1 MPGKTLRSLIVSVSA
16 QTGAY
21 QREMARAGR
30 MGRDYLRTISSGNR
44 EASAGWRAQEAA
56 IRSQHQALGS
66 LTGAVGGYVR
76 VMAGALAVGNLI
88 GIADEWG
95 QIASRLKLATR
106 SQDDFVEAQTRLMDI
121 GRLTFKAYSE
131 NAELFIRTVAVL
143 REFGGT
149 AEDALNMTEALSLG
163 LAVSGTKAQATASVI
178 DQVSKS
184 LQNGKLQ
191 GDGFNAVVTQA
202 PRLLQ
207 ALQDALGKSRA
218 ELQRMASD
226 GQLTVDVV
234 AKGWISQIGLMRQET
249 EGMATSVADAGL
261 RLRDAFAQYIG
272 TADNG
277 AQVTARLA
285 QTINL
290 VADNLGTFSAVAIGA
305 GLGLIAKAAAQNI
318 KALYGQV
325 AASRL
330 AYSAEL
336 GRARGALDTALLV
349 QRSTQAEVI
358 LAERRLAA
366 VTSAQHLSRATHAL
380 TAAKLAD
387 YQATRAATA
396 AQTAYTAASS
406 LSARAL
412 SGVGAILGG
421 PVGLAL
427 LVGTTAASFLLFSEN
442 ADKAGAS
449 AYDLQRPLSEL
460 RKEWEALS
468 NAQRRPI
475 LKQLLDQ
482 QAEAKRQADQALR
495 DIQQRAQLLDKWGES
510 YSAGP
515 NARRRAAQDFGR
527 DMAAG
532 QEIDRATQAL
542 AHAIGPSQKLRDEI
556 EGLAGAYSRSM
567 ATADQT
573 GLRIDALSG
582 ILREAQSAV
591 EGVSAGLQS
600 IKPPDAE
607 LTSAWERR
615 ISSLTKQLDR
625 LRDDSALGEINRQ
638 AERDN
643 LNQTE
648 QGRAL
653 LARAQAAAHLKD
665 AEQAAFRA
673 REQAQREAQQAA
685 AAALREAQHLE
696 DQYQRTL
703 QTLRDQL
710 KIDEQKTELAK
721 VRAQINQ
728 GDLARLDQLKKT
740 ELQRTALA
748 VDQLNTQRGYRAL
761 LSEIQQ
767 QEDSLLETSRKRFVE
782 LERLRKQGGLS
793 PENYQAGAAAISG
806 ASVGKAPMFS
816 GLDASVG
823 GPSAE
828 LMRIAEV
835 ERELQLWREKELER
849 QQQFLDEK
857 LINEQL
863 FQDRVAEITQQS
875 NDRLS
880 AIQDAY
886 RSATLSVFAELTG
899 NAADM
904 LKQLAGEGSAAY
916 KLLFLANK
924 AAAMAQAI
932 INTEVAATKAL
943 ELGPAGP
950 AAAAIVRALG
960 YASVG
965 MIAATTLVGMAHEGL
980 DNVPKTGTW
989 LLQQGERVVDG
1000 RTNRDLKQFL
1010 AQPAKAVGAA
1020 QSMPS
1025 IQVQI
1030 SVDARGNSSL
1040 AVTTQSGA
1048 QQFAQQMGEMID
1060 AAVRQVIRQE
1070 QRQNGL
1076 LDATGRR

>member
-1 MPGKTLRSLIVSVSA
+1 MPGRTLRSLIVSVSA

-56 IRSQHQALGS
+56 IRSQQRAVGS
-66 LTGAVGGYVR
+66 LTGAVGGYIR
-76 VMAGALAVGNLI
+76 VMASALAVGNLI

-95 QIASRLKLATR
+95 QIASRLKIATS
-106 SQDDFVEAQTRLMDI
+106 SQEDFVEAQARLMDI
-121 GRLTFKAYSE
+121 GRVTFKAYSE

-163 LAVSGTKAQATASVI
+163 LAVSGTKAQGTASVI

-191 GDGFNAVVTQA
+191 GDGFNAVLTQA

-218 ELQRMASD
+218 ELQQMASA
-226 GQLTVDVV
+226 GELTVDVV
-234 AKGWISQIGLMRQET
+234 AKSWISQIGQMRTET

-261 RLRDAFAQYIG
+261 RLRDAFAEYIG

-277 AQVTARLA
+277 AQATARLA
-285 QTINL
+285 LAINL
-290 VADNLGTFSAVAIGA
+290 VADNLSTFSAIAIGA
-305 GLGLIAKAAAQNI
+305 GFGLLAKTVAQSS

-325 AASRL
+325 VASRA

-336 GRARGALDTALLV
+336 GRARGALDAALLI
-349 QRSTQAEVI
+349 QRTTQAEVI
-358 LAERRLAA
+358 LAQRRLAA
-366 VTSAQHLSRATHAL
+366 VTSVQHLSRATHAL

-387 YQATRAATA
+387 YEATRAVTA
-396 AQTAYTAASS
+396 AQTAYAAASS
-406 LSARAL
+406 LSARAM

-421 PVGLAL
+421 PFGLAL

-460 RKEWEALS
+460 RKEWESLS

-495 DIQQRAQLLDKWGES
+495 DIQQRAQLLDKWGNT

-515 NARRRAAQDFGR
+515 NARRRAALEFGR
-527 DMAAG
+527 NIAAG
-532 QEIDRATQAL
+532 EDIDRAAQAL
-542 AHAIGPSQKLRDEI
+542 AKAIGPSQKLRDEI

-567 ATADQT
+567 ATADET
-573 GLRIDALSG
+573 GQRIDALSG
-582 ILREAQSAV
+582 ILREAQTAA

-607 LTSAWERR
+607 LTADWERR
-615 ISSLTKQLDR
+615 IANLTEQLAR
-625 LRDDSALGEINRQ
+625 LRDDSTLGEINRQ

-653 LARAQAAAHLKD
+653 LARAQAAAQLKD
-665 AEQAAFRA
+665 AEQAAIRA
-673 REQAQREAQQAA
+673 REQSRRQAQQAA
-685 AAALREAQHLE
+685 TAALRETQQLQDA
-696 DQYQRTL
+696 YQRTL
-703 QTLRDQL
+703 QTLLEQL
-710 KIDEQKTELAK
+710 QTDEQKTEQAKLQTQLTEGSLAK
-721 VRAQINQ
+721 
-728 GDLARLDQLKKT
+728 LDQLKKT
-740 ELQRTALA
+740 ELQRAAVA
-748 VDQLNTQRGYRAL
+748 VDQLNSQRAYQAL
-761 LSEIQQ
+761 LSDIQQ
-767 QEDSLLETSRKRFVE
+767 QEDNLLETTRKRFVE

-793 PENYQAGAAAISG
+793 AEQYQAGAEAISG
-806 ASVGKAPMFS
+806 ASVSKAPKFF
-816 GLDASVG
+816 GLDAAVG
-823 GPSAE
+823 GSSAE
-828 LMRIAEV
+828 LIRIAEV
-835 ERELQLWREKELER
+835 ERELQQWREKELER

-857 LINEQL
+857 LINEQTH
-863 FQDRVAEITQQS
+863 QQRVAEITQQ
-875 NDRLS
+875 NNERLT

-886 RSATLSVFAELTG
+886 RSATLSVFSELTG
-899 NAADM
+899 NAAD
-904 LKQLAGEGSAAY
+904 LFKQLAGEGSAAY
-916 KLLFLANK
+916 KLLFFASK

-950 AAAAIVRALG
+950 AAAALVRALG

-965 MIAATTLVGMAHEGL
+965 MIAATTLVGIAHEGL

-1010 AQPAKAVGAA
+1010 AQPGKAFSEA
-1020 QSMPS
+1020 QPVPPVQVHIS
-1025 IQVQI
+1025 I
-1030 SVDARGNSSL
+1030 DARGNSSM
-1040 AVTTQSGA
+1040 AVTSQSGA

>member
-16 QTGAY
+16 QTVAY

-76 VMAGALAVGNLI
+76 AMAGALAVGNLI

-106 SQDDFVEAQTRLMDI
+106 SQDDFLEAQTRLMDI

-131 NAELFIRTVAVL
+131 NAELFIRSVAVL

-184 LQNGKLQ
+184 LQNGKLH

-325 AASRL
+325 AATRL

-349 QRSTQAEVI
+349 QRSTQEVI

-366 VTSAQHLSRATHAL
+366 VTAVQHLSRATHAL

-396 AQTAYTAASS
+396 AQAAYAAAAS

-482 QAEAKRQADQALR
+482 QAEAKRQADQVLR
-495 DIQQRAQLLDKWGES
+495 DIQQRAQLLDKWGKN

-515 NARRRAAQDFGR
+515 NARRRAALDFGR
-527 DMAAG
+527 DMVAG
-532 QEIDRATQAL
+532 QDIDRATQAL
-542 AHAIGPSQKLRDEI
+542 AKAIGPSQQLRDEI

-567 ATADQT
+567 ATADET
-573 GLRIDALSG
+573 GQRIDALSG
-582 ILREAQSAV
+582 ILREAQTAA

-600 IKPPDAE
+600 IKPPDEE

-615 ISSLTKQLDR
+615 ISNLTEQLER
-625 LRDDSALGEINRQ
+625 LRDDSTLGEIKRQ

-643 LNQTE
+643 LAQTE

-653 LARAQAAAHLKD
+653 LARAQAVAQLKD
-665 AEQAAFRA
+665 AEQSALRT
-673 REQAQREAQQAA
+673 REQANRHAQQAA
-685 AAALREAQHLE
+685 AAALREAQQLE
-696 DQYQRTL
+696 DQYLRTL
-703 QTLRDQL
+703 QALREQL
-710 KIDEQKTELAK
+710 QADDQKTEQAK
-721 VRAQINQ
+721 VQAHITQ
-728 GDLARLDQLKKT
+728 GSLSQLEDLKKA
-740 ELQRTALA
+740 ELQRAAVA
-748 VDQLNTQRGYRAL
+748 VDQLNSQRGYQAL
-761 LSEIQQ
+761 LSDIQQ
-767 QEDSLLETSRKRFVE
+767 QEDNLLETARKRFAE
-782 LERLRKQGGLS
+782 LERLRRQGGLS
-793 PENYQAGAAAISG
+793 AEQYQAGAAAISG

-835 ERELQLWREKELER
+835 ERELQQWREKELER
-849 QQQFLDEK
+849 QQRFLDEK

-886 RSATLSVFAELTG
+886 RSATLSVFSELTG

-916 KLLFLANK
+916 KLLFLASK

-1020 QSMPS
+1020 QAMPS
-1025 IQVQI
+1025 VQVQI
-1030 SVDARGNSSL
+1030 SIDARGNSSL

-1048 QQFAQQMGEMID
+1048 QQFAQQMVEMIEV
-1060 AAVRQVIRQE
+1060 AVRQVIRQE